1 MNDLV
6 LNLWP
11 GALELTA
18 PLWLLALP
26 LALLPLWPRR
36 RHSLDYGCIDWLPR
50 DPLGNAVLRG
60 GRIAAALAIVAAVLG
75 LAGLAQPTTEQQ
87 RTGRGAEIV
96 IVLDRSRSMDEPLL
110 PKGRQPSIDTT
121 AEAKGK
127 VARRLL
133 AEFAARRP
141 EDRYSLLL
149 FSSAPMLVVPFTQ
162 HGDVVQAGIEAG
174 GIGRGLSETDIGRA
188 LLAGAEQFDRRA
200 YSGSRILLL
209 VSDGAA
215 QIDEEMRGKIRRA
228 FERNRVAVYWVFIRS
243 ALSLGLNADETDGNV
258 PEAALH
264 KFLQSTGV
272 PYEAFEAEDPE
283 AVKQAV
289 AEVDRQ
295 QNLPLDYVERIPR
308 RDFSGWCFV
317 LALLAGAIAL
327 ACRLITRPAWKE
339 ELQS

>member
-1 MNDLV
+1 MNGFT

-11 GALELTA
+11 GALELGA
-18 PLWLLALP
+18 PWWLLLLP

-36 RHSLDYGCIDWLPR
+36 RNALDYACLDWLPS
-50 DPLGNAVLRG
+50 DPLGNALLRA
-60 GRIAAALAIVAAVLG
+60 GRIAAALAIAAAVFG
-75 LAGLAQPTTEQQ
+75 LAGLAQPVTEVQ

-96 IVLDRSRSMDEPLL
+96 IALDRSRSMDEALL

-133 AEFAARRP
+133 ADFAERRP
-141 EDRYSLLL
+141 DDRYSLLL
-149 FSSAPMLVVPFTQ
+149 FSSAPMPVVPFTQ
-162 HGDVVQAGIEAG
+162 HGDVVQAGIQAG

-209 VSDGAA
+209 VSDGGA
-215 QIDEEMRGKIRRA
+215 QIDEAMRDKIRRA
-228 FERNRVAVYWVFIRS
+228 LQRNRIAVYWIFIRS
-243 ALSLGLNADETDGNV
+243 ALSPGLKADAGDGNI
-258 PEAALH
+258 PEVALNQ
-264 KFLQSTGV
+264 FLQSAGV
-272 PYEAFEAEDPE
+272 PYQAFEAEDPE
-283 AVKQAV
+283 AVKEAV

-295 QNLPLDYVERIPR
+295 QNLPLDYVEQIPR
-308 RDFSGWCFV
+308 RDFSGWCYA
-317 LALLAGAIAL
+317 LALLAGAAAL

-339 ELQS
+339 EVQS

>member
-1 MNDLV
+1 MNGFSLA
-6 LNLWP
+6 LWP
-11 GALELTA
+11 GLLELAA

-36 RHSLDYGCIDWLPR
+36 RHSLDFGCLDWLPR
-50 DPLGNAVLRG
+50 DGLGNALLRG
-60 GRIAAALAIVAAVLG
+60 GRIAAALAIVAALFG
-75 LAGLAQPTTEQQ
+75 LAGLAQPATEVQ
-87 RTGRGAEIV
+87 RTGRGAEIA
-96 IVLDRSRSMDEPLL
+96 IILDRSRSMDEPLL

-149 FSSAPMLVVPFTQ
+149 FSSSPMPVVPSTQ
-162 HGDVVQAGIEAG
+162 HGDVVQAAIAAG

-188 LLAGAEQFDRRA
+188 LLAGAELFDRRA

-215 QIDEEMRGKIRRA
+215 QIDDDMRNKIKRA
-228 FERNRVAVYWVFIRS
+228 LDRNRIAVYWIFIRS
-243 ALSLGLNADETDGNV
+243 SLSLGLNAEANDGNV

-264 KFLQSTGV
+264 RFLQSTGA
-272 PYEAFEAEDPE
+272 PYQAFEAEDPE

-295 QNLPLDYVERIPR
+295 QNLPLDYTERIPR
-308 RDFSGWCFV
+308 RDHSGTCYA
-317 LALLAGAIAL
+317 LALLAAAFAL
-327 ACRLITRPAWKE
+327 AGRLITRPAWKE
-339 ELQS
+339 DIQ

>member
-1 MNDLV
+1 MNGFSFT
-6 LNLWP
+6 LWP
-11 GALELTA
+11 GVLEMSA

-36 RHSLDYGCIDWLPR
+36 RHALDYGCIDWLPR
-50 DPLGNAVLRG
+50 DGLGNALLTG
-60 GRIAAALAIVAAVLG
+60 GRIAAALAIVAALFG
-75 LAGLAQPTTEQQ
+75 LAGLAQPATEVQ
-87 RTGRGAEIV
+87 RTGRGAEIA
-96 IVLDRSRSMDEPLL
+96 ILLDRSRSMDEGLL

-133 AEFAARRP
+133 AEFAAKRP
-141 EDRYSLLL
+141 EDRYALLL
-149 FSSAPMLVVPFTQ
+149 FSSSPMPVVPFTQ
-162 HGDVVQAGIEAG
+162 HGDVVQAAIEAG

-188 LLAGAEQFDRRA
+188 LLAGAELFDRRA

-215 QIDEEMRGKIRRA
+215 QIDDEMRGKIKRA
-228 FERNRVAVYWVFIRS
+228 LDRNRIAVYWIFIRS
-243 ALSLGLNADETDGNV
+243 ALSLGLNADPGDGNV

-264 KFLQSTGV
+264 QFLKSTGV

-283 AVKQAV
+283 AIKQAV
-289 AEVDRQ
+289 SEVDRQ
-295 QNLPLDYVERIPR
+295 QNLPLDYTERIPR
-308 RDFSGWCFV
+308 RDYSGLCFV
-317 LALLAGAIAL
+317 LALLAAAAAL

-339 ELQS
+339 DVQ